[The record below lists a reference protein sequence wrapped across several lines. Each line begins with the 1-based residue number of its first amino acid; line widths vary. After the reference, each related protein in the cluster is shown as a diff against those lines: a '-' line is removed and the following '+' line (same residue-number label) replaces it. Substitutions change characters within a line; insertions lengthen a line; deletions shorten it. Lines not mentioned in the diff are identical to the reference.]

1 MLENVRTSVFSTFK
15 NPDCTSHS
23 KSYLDLFEISVER
36 K

>member
-15 NPDCTSHS
+15 NPDCTSQP
-23 KSYLDLFEISVER
+23 KSYLDLFEVSVER